1 MKGVFVLSVLSAVVL
16 SVFASSIQLPTSGD
30 FEDDAA
36 SYKDAT
42 QIVPEMH
49 GNRMKRSP
57 LDPLIAPLI
66 IGKSFLYGALL
77 GPKLF
82 HHRPRYYHAKP
93 YYVHHG
99 GHGYGWGWGW
109 GK

>member
-1 MKGVFVLSVLSAVVL
+1 MKGVFVASVLSAVVL
-16 SVFASSIQLPTSGD
+16 SVFASSIQLPNSGEVEGD
-30 FEDDAA
+30 VV
-36 SYKDAT
+36 SYNQDAT
-42 QIVPEMH
+42 QIVPEVH

-57 LDPLIAPLI
+57 LDPIVAPLI

-82 HHRPRYYHAKP
+82 RPRYYYHPKP
-93 YYVHHG
+93 QYHHY

-109 GK
+109 K